1 MRFQS
6 GVTDQYIY
14 FVAVDSTDLKTRET
28 GLSSFTVY
36 RARNVAST
44 PTAFTTPTVTEVS
57 SANMPGVY
65 SLLLDE
71 DMTIGSGND
80 SEAVVLH
87 ITQASMAPVTLT
99 YELYRPVV
107 TAGETVGVSSGA
119 VSNVTTTATAT
130 AVTTVNGL
138 ASGVITATSIAAD
151 AIGASELAADAAT
164 EIATAV
170 WATATRSLTI
180 LDEDSTTLDL
190 DATIRAAV
198 GLASAN
204 LDTQIGDLPTN
215 AELATSQAAADD
227 ATLAA
232 IAALNN
238 PSAAAIADAVWDEAI
253 AGHVG
258 AGSTGEALSDA
269 GSAGDP
275 WSTALPGAYGSGTA
289 GKIIGDNINATISS
303 RATQTSVDTI
313 DDLLDTEIGA
323 LTTAVADLPTNAEL
337 ATALGTADDATLSAI
352 AAVDTKIDTLT
363 TNVGTVD
370 TVLDALVADIGSN
383 GSGLTAIPWNSSW
396 DVEVES
402 EVTDALTTYDVA
414 TVADVGGGGGGG
426 GATADEIADE
436 VQSRILNV
444 NIVQVNEIPIN
455 GDGTD
460 EDAWGPVG

>member
-1 MRFQS
+1 MQRIPS

-14 FVAVDSTDLKTRET
+14 FFMVDATDKTTPET
-28 GLSSFTVY
+28 GLSSFTV
-36 RARNVAST
+36 RRSRNGGASA
-44 PTAFTTPTVTEVS
+44 AFTTPTVNETDVT
-57 SANMPGVY
+57 NMPGWY
-65 SLLLDE
+65 ELLMDE
-71 DMTIGSGND
+71 DTTLDSGDNCQMM
-80 SEAVVLH
+80 ALH
-87 ITQASMAPVTLT
+87 ITHAGADPAKVIV
-99 YELYRPVV
+99 EIYRPAVS
-107 TAGETVGVSSGA
+107 AGETITVSSGA

-170 WATATRSLTI
+170 WATATRSLTV

-190 DATIRAAV
+190 DATIRSAV
-198 GLASAN
+198 GLASAD
-204 LDTQIGDLPTN
+204 LDTQLGALPTA
-215 AELATSQAAADD
+215 AE
-227 ATLAA
+227 
-232 IAALNN
+232 N
-238 PSAAAIADAVWDEAI
+238 ADAVWDEDATAHQTQGTFGQAI
-253 AGHVG
+253 
-258 AGSTGEALSDA
+258 
-269 GSAGDP
+269 GDP
-275 WSTALPGAYGSGTA
+275 GADTDTIFGL
-289 GKIIGDNINATISS
+289 INTNLDATVSS
-303 RATQTSVDTI
+303 RASQTSVDTI
-313 DDLLDTEIGA
+313 DDLLDTEIAA

-337 ATALGTADDATLSAI
+337 ATALGTADDATLAAI

-426 GATADEIADE
+426 ATADEVADE
-436 VQSRILNV
+436 IETRILNV

-455 GDGTD
+455 GAGTD
-460 EDAWGPVG
+460 EDTWGPV